1 MYSVE
6 QSYDM
11 NNNVS
16 KIVQSAGTI
25 SPYQKYSYG
34 KDNLPDVYTMFS
46 NRTQTY
52 TFDSLNRYSKMELS
66 LDKPVTINY
75 VYHLSERNKDSSEK
89 YRTTKLKCEFI
100 NNTAYRYN
108 YDKLGNIIQVEQ
120 GTRVEGTNSGTNY
133 SANLKYEYDALSQL
147 TRENNKYLNQTITY
161 TYDKGGN
168 ITKKT
173 IYPYTAGSLNGV
185 APTETIVYNYG
196 NSSWTDLLTSYNG
209 QNITYDAIGNPT
221 SYLGYTLK
229 WNGRQ
234 LSSLSG
240 NGTTASYKY
249 DADGLRSYKKV
260 NGVETTYQYVGDKLM
275 YEKRGAT
282 EFYYYYNSFGNL
294 AGIKYVQNGTEYM
307 VYAICNMRGD
317 VEDLY
322 WGSGNLACHY
332 TYDTWGNVIS
342 VTDINGKEI
351 TNANHIGLMNP
362 IRYRGYYYDSEIGMY
377 YLQSRYY
384 NPQVGRFISADGQ
397 LNNDLL
403 GNNLFAY
410 CGNNPVTRLDDNGQG
425 WWIVAGAAVGGIISA
440 ATKAVSNI
448 MSGTK
453 WYNGVAG
460 AFVGGAVSGAITAAT
475 CNTTAAAFAGAAAE
489 SATNQLLSYIPKVCK
504 AVGQDKPTK
513 VNKRNVLVSVGTV
526 AAETAVYGLVSK
538 GAGKIAQQVIP
549 INSGWFKPQ
558 KFSSCFSGNYAHK
571 FQGQTLMQS
580 SMVAGADSIKQM
592 VEKVVDIVMGQEPTF
607 ELYPEVLL

>member
-1 MYSVE
+1 
-6 QSYDM
+6 M

-16 KIVQSAGTI
+16 KIVQSAGSI

-75 VYHLSERNKDSSEK
+75 IYHLSERNTDSSEK

-108 YDKLGNIIQVEQ
+108 YDKLGNIIQIEQ

-185 APTETIVYNYG
+185 APTQTIVYNYG

-221 SYLGYTLK
+221 LYLGYTLK

-275 YEKRGAT
+275 YEKRGTT

-307 VYAICNMRGD
+307 VYAVCNMRGD

-362 IRYRGYYYDSEIGMY
+362 IRYRGYYFDSEIGMY

-384 NPQVGRFISADGQ
+384 NPQVGRFINADGYVSTGQ
-397 LNNDLL
+397 DVTGYNM
-403 GNNLFAY
+403 FAY
-410 CGNNPVTRLDDNGQG
+410 CGNNPVNRVDQSGTLWASVGSFFKKVGNFLKNTFGAGCSVENHAKDEDEIMPFLINGIVTVKKGVNGITKISQNGDSSKPVSVYAKGRTDNPVLSSAGLKCNIKDFSLDISLGLDNLGITGSYTNDNLTNSFGLKVDVTQFKVGFEFSTIVSNGQNSSVSNYTNVSVSG
-425 WWIVAGAAVGGIISA
+425 VIIVAVLVGI
-440 ATKAVSNI
+440 
-448 MSGTK
+448 
-453 WYNGVAG
+453 
-460 AFVGGAVSGAITAAT
+460 VSG
-475 CNTTAAAFAGAAAE
+475 
-489 SATNQLLSYIPKVCK
+489 QYDP
-504 AVGQDKPTK
+504 
-513 VNKRNVLVSVGTV
+513 SV
-526 AAETAVYGLVSK
+526 
-538 GAGKIAQQVIP
+538 
-549 INSGWFKPQ
+549 
-558 KFSSCFSGNYAHK
+558 FSSGSPVPAFS
-571 FQGQTLMQS
+571 
-580 SMVAGADSIKQM
+580 
-592 VEKVVDIVMGQEPTF
+592 
-607 ELYPEVLL
+607 

>member
-1 MYSVE
+1 MKE
-6 QSYDM
+6 RD
-11 NNNVS
+11 NAACL
-16 KIVQSAGTI
+16 QSAVQNTK
-25 SPYQKYSYG
+25 SVFLCHPAVLNYSY
-34 KDNLPDVYTMFS
+34 
-46 NRTQTY
+46 
-52 TFDSLNRYSKMELS
+52 
-66 LDKPVTINY
+66 
-75 VYHLSERNKDSSEK
+75 
-89 YRTTKLKCEFI
+89 
-100 NNTAYRYN
+100 A
-108 YDKLGNIIQVEQ
+108 
-120 GTRVEGTNSGTNY
+120 
-133 SANLKYEYDALSQL
+133 
-147 TRENNKYLNQTITY
+147 
-161 TYDKGGN
+161 YDKGGN

-185 APTETIVYNYG
+185 APTQTIVYNYG

-209 QNITYDAIGNPT
+209 QSIAYDAIGNPT

-275 YEKRGAT
+275 YEKRGTT

-307 VYAICNMRGD
+307 VYAVCNMRGD

-351 TNANHIGLMNP
+351 TNENNIGLMNP

-384 NPQVGRFISADGQ
+384 NPQVGRFISADSLFSQ
-397 LNNDLL
+397 DSVF

-410 CGNNPVTRLDDNGQG
+410 CLNNPINMIDTTGQ
-425 WWIVAGAAVGGIISA
+425 WP
-440 ATKAVSNI
+440 
-448 MSGTK
+448 K
-453 WYNGVAG
+453 W
-460 AFVGGAVSGAITAAT
+460 VSGAIDIVSGTAQIVCGIALGIAT
-475 CNTTAAAFAGAAAE
+475 GWSGVGA
-489 SATNQLLSYIPKVCK
+489 
-504 AVGQDKPTK
+504 
-513 VNKRNVLVSVGTV
+513 
-526 AAETAVYGLVSK
+526 
-538 GAGKIAQQVIP
+538 
-549 INSGWFKPQ
+549 
-558 KFSSCFSGNYAHK
+558 
-571 FQGQTLMQS
+571 
-580 SMVAGADSIKQM
+580 VAGAVLIANGAGTFSQGVGKIVNSVAKKEVLREDNIVRTTVTHVGETIGGQPAAVVTETLYDAAVTTASLYALKVQIDNIM
-592 VEKVVDIVMGQEPTF
+592 PKVVKSPLFSINNGRGFKLGKHIEM
-607 ELYPEVLL
+607 LYQNPNAAGGPGGTIFSYNGPLGKFRIDWDPAHGFHCHPPGH

>member
-1 MYSVE
+1 
-6 QSYDM
+6 M

-16 KIVQSAGTI
+16 KIVQSAGSI

-75 VYHLSERNKDSSEK
+75 IYHLSERNKDSSEK

-108 YDKLGNIIQVEQ
+108 YDKLGNIVQVEQ

-209 QNITYDAIGNPT
+209 QNIAYDAIGNPT

-275 YEKRGAT
+275 YEKRGTT

-294 AGIKYVQNGTEYM
+294 AGIKYIQNGTEYM
-307 VYAICNMRGD
+307 VYAVCNMRGD

-351 TNANHIGLMNP
+351 TNANHIGLLNP
-362 IRYRGYYYDSEIGMY
+362 IRYRGYYYDSDKQRMVQTSKI
-377 YLQSRYY
+377 
-384 NPQVGRFISADGQ
+384 FK
-397 LNNDLL
+397 
-403 GNNLFAY
+403 LFFRKL
-410 CGNNPVTRLDDNGQG
+410 CP
-425 WWIVAGAAVGGIISA
+425 
-440 ATKAVSNI
+440 
-448 MSGTK
+448 
-453 WYNGVAG
+453 
-460 AFVGGAVSGAITAAT
+460 
-475 CNTTAAAFAGAAAE
+475 
-489 SATNQLLSYIPKVCK
+489 
-504 AVGQDKPTK
+504 
-513 VNKRNVLVSVGTV
+513 
-526 AAETAVYGLVSK
+526 
-538 GAGKIAQQVIP
+538 
-549 INSGWFKPQ
+549 
-558 KFSSCFSGNYAHK
+558 
-571 FQGQTLMQS
+571 
-580 SMVAGADSIKQM
+580 
-592 VEKVVDIVMGQEPTF
+592 
-607 ELYPEVLL
+607 

>member
-1 MYSVE
+1 M
-6 QSYDM
+6 
-11 NNNVS
+11 
-16 KIVQSAGTI
+16 
-25 SPYQKYSYG
+25 
-34 KDNLPDVYTMFS
+34 
-46 NRTQTY
+46 
-52 TFDSLNRYSKMELS
+52 
-66 LDKPVTINY
+66 
-75 VYHLSERNKDSSEK
+75 
-89 YRTTKLKCEFI
+89 
-100 NNTAYRYN
+100 
-108 YDKLGNIIQVEQ
+108 
-120 GTRVEGTNSGTNY
+120 
-133 SANLKYEYDALSQL
+133 
-147 TRENNKYLNQTITY
+147 
-161 TYDKGGN
+161 
-168 ITKKT
+168 
-173 IYPYTAGSLNGV
+173 
-185 APTETIVYNYG
+185 YNYG

-384 NPQVGRFISADGQ
+384 NPQVGRFLNADGYVSTGQ
-397 LNNDLL
+397 DVTGYNM
-403 GNNLFAY
+403 FAY
-410 CGNNPVTRLDDNGQG
+410 CGNNPVNRMDSYGEFWTSIKTLFNNVINAFKKTVQSIMNSNTNSQILPCAEHHKKGTTNEHNRNKHERGQARKNRDNHGEKGDARRKPNPNKRRSQNIEPSVSFGEKIVCSVIVIVVVVGIVYLVVNDASIIGVLDDSLIG
-425 WWIVAGAAVGGIISA
+425 
-440 ATKAVSNI
+440 
-448 MSGTK
+448 
-453 WYNGVAG
+453 
-460 AFVGGAVSGAITAAT
+460 
-475 CNTTAAAFAGAAAE
+475 
-489 SATNQLLSYIPKVCK
+489 
-504 AVGQDKPTK
+504 
-513 VNKRNVLVSVGTV
+513 VLVP
-526 AAETAVYGLVSK
+526 
-538 GAGKIAQQVIP
+538 IAWE
-549 INSGWFKPQ
+549 NAS
-558 KFSSCFSGNYAHK
+558 
-571 FQGQTLMQS
+571 
-580 SMVAGADSIKQM
+580 
-592 VEKVVDIVMGQEPTF
+592 KVVT
-607 ELYPEVLL
+607 

>member
-1 MYSVE
+1 M
-6 QSYDM
+6 
-11 NNNVS
+11 
-16 KIVQSAGTI
+16 
-25 SPYQKYSYG
+25 
-34 KDNLPDVYTMFS
+34 
-46 NRTQTY
+46 
-52 TFDSLNRYSKMELS
+52 
-66 LDKPVTINY
+66 
-75 VYHLSERNKDSSEK
+75 
-89 YRTTKLKCEFI
+89 
-100 NNTAYRYN
+100 
-108 YDKLGNIIQVEQ
+108 
-120 GTRVEGTNSGTNY
+120 
-133 SANLKYEYDALSQL
+133 
-147 TRENNKYLNQTITY
+147 
-161 TYDKGGN
+161 
-168 ITKKT
+168 
-173 IYPYTAGSLNGV
+173 
-185 APTETIVYNYG
+185 YNYG

-307 VYAICNMRGD
+307 AYAICNMRGD

-362 IRYRGYYYDSEIGMY
+362 IRYRGYYFDSEIGMY

-607 ELYPEVLL
+607 ELYPEALL